1 MTESDIGTDSPF
13 SLEAVANTLGWETV
27 CGCGCVHVRVHVRVC
42 GCGLWVGMCLYMLRF
57 CHSCILNQVI
67 D

>member
-27 CGCGCVHVRVHVRVC
+27 CVWGG
-42 GCGLWVGMCLYMLRF
+42 GLWVGMYMYTLIF
-57 CHSCILNQVI
+57 CHPFTLTK
-67 D
+67 